1 VLAIDARITMNMLS
15 TTRDWSWTPDK
26 SGWFRQ
32 ILQKIKAW
40 ESDPSLEFD
49 DTPLRTT
56 LEQAAENHDP
66 WLTHPCASVLT
77 SSKDAKTPVR
87 DLQLAVWT
95 AANTSRSLGKFVLPE
110 PAWVWTPGGGI
121 EVAPGC
127 HDLEEVAQRVTSSDW
142 PASVALDAWCHSI
155 GFALDASWAE
165 AGFNSAEEE
174 AGFQRNVV
182 DFLHAMNWADSIRPA
197 VGAWLTSVT
206 KVAIPL
212 RWDGK
217 AGSMFRS
224 GGMAQIPG
232 MVALDLGGEV
242 QILEALVHE
251 SAHHHLY
258 IAETDAPLIA
268 TGCEQRFRS
277 PLRPE
282 PRPLRGIM
290 LAYHALAYICLFY
303 EEATNSGLATPAG
316 TLSQLQ
322 SQLEDAEATLLANRH
337 LLTPAGT
344 EFLERTLEV
353 AHHVSP

>member
-1 VLAIDARITMNMLS
+1 MSTLS
-15 TTRDWSWTPDK
+15 MTRGWSWTPDK
-26 SGWFRQ
+26 RPWFRQ
-32 ILQKIKAW
+32 IGQKIRAW
-40 ESDPSLEFD
+40 ESNPVLELDDDPLCAA
-49 DTPLRTT
+49 
-56 LEQAAENHDP
+56 LEQAAENHDG
-66 WLTHPCASVLT
+66 WLAHPCVSVLT
-77 SSKDAKTPVR
+77 SSRDARTSVR

-95 AANTSRSLGKFVLPE
+95 AANVPGSLGKFVLLE
-110 PAWVWTPGGGI
+110 PAWVWTPGGGV
-121 EVAPGC
+121 ELAPGC
-127 HDLEEVAQRVTSSDW
+127 HDLEEVAQRVAGSDW
-142 PASVALDAWCHSI
+142 PASIALDAWCHSI

-165 AGFNSAEEE
+165 AGFNSAQEE

-182 DFLHAMNWADSIRPA
+182 DFLHAMHWADSTLPA
-197 VGAWLTSVT
+197 AGAWLTSVT

-217 AGSMFRS
+217 PGPMFRS
-224 GGMAQIPG
+224 GSMVDIPG
-232 MVALDLGGEV
+232 MVALDVFGGEV

-268 TGCEQRFRS
+268 AGCQQRFHS

-303 EEATNSGLATPAG
+303 EEATRSGLATPKGA
-316 TLSQLQ
+316 LSQLQ
-322 SQLEDAEATLLANRH
+322 SQLEDAESTLLANRH
-337 LLTPAGT
+337 LLTPAGA

-353 AHHVSP
+353 ANHVGP

>member
-1 VLAIDARITMNMLS
+1 MSTLS
-15 TTRDWSWTPDK
+15 ATQGWSWTPDK
-26 SGWFRQ
+26 SRWFRQ
-32 ILQKIKAW
+32 ILPKIRAW
-40 ESDPSLEFD
+40 QSDPLLELD
-49 DTPLRTT
+49 DAPLYIT
-56 LEQAAENHDP
+56 LEQAAENHDG
-66 WLTHPCASVLT
+66 WLAHPCASILT
-77 SSKDAKTPVR
+77 SGKDAKTSVR
-87 DLQLAVWT
+87 DLQLAVWA
-95 AANTSRSLGKFVLPE
+95 AANTSRPLGKFVLLE

-121 EVAPGC
+121 EIAPGC
-127 HDLEEVAQRVTSSDW
+127 HDLEEVGRMLTSSDW
-142 PASVALDAWCHSI
+142 PASIALDAWCHSI

-182 DFLHAMNWADSIRPA
+182 DFLHAINWAESTLP
-197 VGAWLTSVT
+197 VMGAWLRSVT

-212 RWDGK
+212 RCEGK
-217 AGSMFRS
+217 PGPMFRS
-224 GGMAQIPG
+224 GSMAEIPG
-232 MVALDLGGEV
+232 MVALDLFGGEV

-258 IAETDAPLIA
+258 VAETDAPLIA
-268 TGCEQRFRS
+268 VGCEQRFHS

-303 EEATNSGLATPAG
+303 EQAAKSGLPTPKGA
-316 TLSQLQ
+316 LRQLQ
-322 SQLEDAEATLLANRH
+322 SQLEDAESTLLANRH

-353 AHHVSP
+353 ADYAGP